1 MIKRS
6 HKIIQLN
13 LETDGYHYKSKFSST
28 IVANMGEYFIPG
40 DLFYI
45 VNNTKLIVGLH
56 TVKLIYQKWKA
67 VCRVVRPAREFYK
80 NIGKN
85 DFCEWRFKNK
95 WPYKSAS

>member
-45 VNNTKLIVGLH
+45 AYSVSDM
-56 TVKLIYQKWKA
+56 A
-67 VCRVVRPAREFYK
+67 
-80 NIGKN
+80 
-85 DFCEWRFKNK
+85 
-95 WPYKSAS
+95 